1 MISIGHAM
9 PPFTEKN
16 EADSSDEGLPAPQ
29 RYFALAAVLAAMV
42 LVVLDSAIANV
53 ALPTIAG
60 ALQSRLAHPSGL
72 SSDISWLWSS
82 PFYPARRLAK
92 AWDVDVS
99 SLEELYFL
107 RRPRPYVH
115 CRRPFLG

>member
-1 MISIGHAM
+1 M

-60 ALQSRLAHPSGL
+60 ALQVSPGTSVWVVIGYQLALVIAILPCAALGESLGYRRVFVGGVVLFTAAATLCALSPSL
-72 SSDISWLWSS
+72 PWLERVDI
-82 PFYPARRLAK
+82 
-92 AWDVDVS
+92 
-99 SLEELYFL
+99 
-107 RRPRPYVH
+107 
-115 CRRPFLG
+115 